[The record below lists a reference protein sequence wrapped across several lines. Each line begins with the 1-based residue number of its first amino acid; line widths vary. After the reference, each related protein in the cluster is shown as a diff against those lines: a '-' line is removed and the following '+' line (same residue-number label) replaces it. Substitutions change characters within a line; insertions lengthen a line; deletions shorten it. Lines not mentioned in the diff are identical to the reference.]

1 MGSESIPNPW
11 KTGIWFESS
20 NPESDLV
27 SALVRIREQRYVDT
41 PKRRI
46 VSFQFTDFFLH
57 STFLISHL
65 ANFLLY
71 FYLEF
76 IHPILRTKSY
86 QVKAARPGRPCFHFN
101 IVAVPHWQPRLA
113 ILHHVARESRE
124 LQRQGSPVL
133 SSADFLFLIII
144 IIFSLVKW
152 LNREILLISSSK
164 LTKHL
169 YLDVDWQSGSWYQN
183 SLKHQARS
191 RVQSFVWNTKYVR
204 IYFRLKAFRH
214 VIVLQWALPRRRTF
228 VEHD

>member
-1 MGSESIPNPW
+1 MEFFRGTPLICMGVDCGGTEL
-11 KTGIWFESS
+11 
-20 NPESDLV
+20 LV
-27 SALVRIREQRYVDT
+27 LNNQSKPDHNFTTQVAHSVRTQNQSLRVEQRYVDT

-113 ILHHVARESRE
+113 SRCEREPGTTKARKS
-124 LQRQGSPVL
+124 SPIV
-133 SSADFLFLIII
+133 SWFSVSDYHYNFLF
-144 IIFSLVKW
+144 
-152 LNREILLISSSK
+152 
-164 LTKHL
+164 
-169 YLDVDWQSGSWYQN
+169 G
-183 SLKHQARS
+183 
-191 RVQSFVWNTKYVR
+191 
-204 IYFRLKAFRH
+204 
-214 VIVLQWALPRRRTF
+214 
-228 VEHD
+228 